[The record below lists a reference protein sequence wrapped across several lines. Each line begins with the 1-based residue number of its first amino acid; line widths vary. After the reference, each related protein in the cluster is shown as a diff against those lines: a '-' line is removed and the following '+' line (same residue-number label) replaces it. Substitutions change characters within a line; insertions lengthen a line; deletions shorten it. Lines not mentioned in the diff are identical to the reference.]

1 MIQLAFDVTLG
12 PFRLAPKLNASSGIT
27 VVFGPSGAG
36 KTLTLEAVAG
46 LLQPDHGHIT
56 IDRCPLF
63 DEAAGINVPAHDR
76 NLGYLVQNYG
86 LFPHMTVAQ
95 NVAYGLWNLSRNQ
108 RDARVSE
115 LLKMLNVQELAARRP
130 AEISGGQAQ
139 RVALARAIA
148 RGPQVLLLDEPFAAL
163 DLGNATALRRELRRL
178 VRELKLTALLV
189 THDLSE
195 AYAIG
200 DRIAVM
206 DGGEV
211 LQVGELDHVASRPR
225 NAHVARLLGIANIL
239 NGEVVTDDG
248 EIWVQTPIGILYPAQ
263 QSHVDG
269 TTVEVAIRS
278 DRIRLE
284 DSDQLPDGR
293 PNTLPIEII
302 DESDSGTFRMLYV
315 RVPGRDGTRGDMLEM
330 QIAKQ
335 FYEAMDVASGRQ
347 WRIYIPPEAVYVM
360 GLL

>member
-1 MIQLAFDVTLG
+1 MIQLSFDVTLG
-12 PFRLAPKLNASSGIT
+12 PFRLTPKLNALPGIT

-56 IDRCPLF
+56 IDRRTLF
-63 DEAAGINVPAHDR
+63 DAAAGINVPAHDR

-95 NVAYGLWNLSRNQ
+95 NVAYGLWNLSRDQ

-115 LLKMLNVQELAARRP
+115 LLNMLGVQELADRRP

-148 RGPQVLLLDEPFAAL
+148 RGPHVLLLDEPFAAL

-195 AYAIG
+195 AFAIG

-211 LQVGELDHVASRPR
+211 LQVGELDHVASRPQ
-225 NAHVARLLGIANIL
+225 NARVARLLGIANIL
-239 NGEVVTDDG
+239 NGAVVNDDG
-248 EIWVQTPIGILYPAQ
+248 QTWVQTPIGNLYPTQ
-263 QSHVDG
+263 QSYVEG
-269 TTVEVAIRS
+269 TTVQVAIRS
-278 DRIRLE
+278 DQIRLE
-284 DSDQLPDGR
+284 DADQLSDGR
-293 PNTLPIEII
+293 PNILSVEIV
-302 DESDSGTFRMLYV
+302 DESDFGMSQMLSV
-315 RVPGRDGTRGDMLEM
+315 RVTERGRTCGEVLEL
-330 QIAKQ
+330 QITKQ
-335 FYEAMDVASGRQ
+335 AYEAMDVASRRQ
-347 WRIYIPPEAVYVM
+347 WRICIPPESICVM
-360 GLL
+360 EPS

>member
-1 MIQLAFDVTLG
+1 MIQLSFEVTLG
-12 PFRLAPKLNASSGIT
+12 PFHLAPTLNASPGIT

-56 IDRCPLF
+56 IDRRPLF
-63 DEAAGINVPAHDR
+63 DAAAGINVPAHDR

-86 LFPHMTVAQ
+86 LFPHMSVAQ

-108 RDARVSE
+108 RDVRVSE
-115 LLKMLNVQELAARRP
+115 LLDLLGVQELAARRP
-130 AEISGGQAQ
+130 SEISGGQAQ

-163 DLGNATALRRELRRL
+163 DLGNATALRRALRRL
-178 VRELKLTALLV
+178 VRELNLTALLV

-211 LQVGELDHVASRPR
+211 LQVGELDHVASCPQD
-225 NAHVARLLGIANIL
+225 AHVARLLGIANIL
-239 NGEVVTDDG
+239 DGVVVIDDG
-248 EIWVQTPIGILYPAQ
+248 QTWVQTTIGNLYSAQ
-263 QSHVDG
+263 QSHVVG

-284 DSDQLPDGR
+284 DVDESSDGR
-293 PNTLPIEII
+293 PNTLPIEIV
-302 DESDSGTFRMLYV
+302 DESDFGTSQMLYV
-315 RVPGRDGTRGDMLEM
+315 RVPACGRTRGEVLEL

-335 FYEAMDVASGRQ
+335 SYEAMDMASRQ
-347 WRIYIPPEAVYVM
+347 WRIYIPPEAICVM
-360 GLL
+360 DLS

>member
-1 MIQLAFDVTLG
+1 MIHLSFDVTLG
-12 PFRLAPKLNASSGIT
+12 PFRLTPKLNASPGIT
-27 VVFGPSGAG
+27 VIFGPSGAG

-56 IDRCPLF
+56 IDRRTLF
-63 DEAAGINVPAHDR
+63 DAAAGINVPAHDR

-95 NVAYGLWNLSRNQ
+95 NVAYGLWNLSSDQ

-115 LLKMLNVQELAARRP
+115 LLNRRP
-130 AEISGGQAQ
+130 SEISGGQAQ

-148 RGPQVLLLDEPFAAL
+148 RGPHVLLLDEPFAAL

-195 AYAIG
+195 AFAIG

-211 LQVGELDHVASRPR
+211 LQVGELDHVANRPQ
-225 NAHVARLLGIANIL
+225 NARVARLLGIANIL
-239 NGEVVTDDG
+239 SGAVVNDNGES
-248 EIWVQTPIGILYPAQ
+248 WVQTPIGNLYPEQ
-263 QSHVDG
+263 QSYGDG
-269 TTVEVAIRS
+269 KTVQVAIRS
-278 DRIRLE
+278 DQIRLE
-284 DSDQLPDGR
+284 VVPTYCRWKSLINP
-293 PNTLPIEII
+293 TLGCFKCFPCGLQ
-302 DESDSGTFRMLYV
+302 SV
-315 RVPGRDGTRGDMLEM
+315 GTR
-330 QIAKQ
+330 
-335 FYEAMDVASGRQ
+335 VARCWNCRLQ
-347 WRIYIPPEAVYVM
+347 NKPMRPWM
-360 GLL
+360 W